1 MARRDGGGGGDEV
14 GGGAGREGPSGA
26 APPPPGRA
34 RLHVLFSGIVQGVF
48 FRANT
53 RREALRLGLQ
63 GWVRNLPDGRVEA
76 WVEGERAAVEGLL
89 DYCSSRIPMAQVDKV
104 DFDWG
109 SPTREHGTFEIV
121 T

>member
-1 MARRDGGGGGDEV
+1 MQQGSGDGPGGDA
-14 GGGAGREGPSGA
+14 GGPGPAGATA
-26 APPPPGRA
+26 PPPGRA
-34 RLHVLFSGIVQGVF
+34 RLHVYFSGIVQGVF

-76 WVEGERAAVEGLL
+76 WVEGERAAVEELL
-89 DYCSSRIPMAQVDKV
+89 DYCTARIPLAQVDKV

-109 SPTREHGTFEIV
+109 PPTREHDTFEV
-121 T
+121 VR